1 MTTVTPLI
9 SALTGHLPFIL
20 ITAALLTWPIS
31 AALLAIYTR
40 AVRRSMRRMARGRDE
55 SQRTSAGRVLSA
67 SAEATARLAE
77 AERRRLDPAP
87 MPPIE
92 VTLIDAAAVN
102 DTVPAAS
109 AFLRRLAREP
119 WRTAA
124 CYALA
129 GGAYSIVITVA
140 LLTAMSTPLLPLRF
154 TTLAWVFA
162 WPTVI
167 SVAMVA
173 ASVRRVKVALVL
185 AYATIYAVLGIIGVQ
200 ISPDLTLGQLA
211 ILWVIDNGPPTV
223 LLMICLHRRIRAV
236 GTLVLSFLLLALL
249 GADLLLASVGS
260 QDRYMLWA
268 VRLFGLVGLG
278 GNATFVGIIGIGF
291 LAFAL
296 VGWGAVSWIRRRYE
310 AKQVSDESV
319 AIDAMW
325 LMFTVVHAMD
335 LVFESSVAVLGAV
348 AAFGAYK
355 ITARMLLS
363 RLASRAGE
371 QSPQLL
377 LLRSFSMGHRAEHLF
392 DALEK
397 YWRRVGSIQMIA
409 GYDLAART
417 IEPHEFLDFLTGKLT
432 RRFIDGEAAL
442 ERRVGEKDISPD
454 RDGRFRVNDFFC
466 YDDTWRMTFS
476 RLSRSSSVVLMDLRG
491 FSRANAGCVFEIQE
505 LFATVDLAE
514 VVFVVDRATDETLLL
529 QVFNQAAALAAA
541 RSPELHGGAPRP
553 RLFRFGSIDSPTM
566 RSLLAALAAAC
577 SARIGARLEA
587 RVTA

>member
-1 MTTVTPLI
+1 MTPVTPLI

-40 AVRRSMRRMARGRDE
+40 AVRRSMRRMASGGDDAQRAR
-55 SQRTSAGRVLSA
+55 SQSSPSAIVNAGRVLPD
-67 SAEATARLAE
+67 LA
-77 AERRRLDPAP
+77 PP
-87 MPPIE
+87 VPIE
-92 VTLIDAAAVN
+92 VGLMDA
-102 DTVPAAS
+102 TVVDNALPAAS
-109 AFLRRLAREP
+109 AFLRRLVREP

-129 GGAYSIVITVA
+129 GVAYSIVITVV
-140 LLTAMSTPLLPLRF
+140 LLSSMNTPLLPLRF
-154 TTLAWVFA
+154 TTLAWVFG

-173 ASVRRVKVALVL
+173 GSVHRVKVAVGL
-185 AYATIYAVLGIIGVQ
+185 AYATIFAGLCIVGVQ
-200 ISPDLTLGQLA
+200 FSPDLTLRQLA
-211 ILWVIDNGPPTV
+211 MLWAIDNGPPTV
-223 LLMICLHRRIRAV
+223 LLMICLNRRIRAV
-236 GTLVLSFLLLALL
+236 GTLVLPFLLLALL
-249 GADLLLASVGS
+249 GADLLLAAVGS
-260 QDRYMLWA
+260 QDRYMRWA
-268 VRLFGLVGLG
+268 VDLFLLVGLG

-310 AKQVSDESV
+310 AKQISDESV
-319 AIDAMW
+319 TIDAMW
-325 LMFTVVHAMD
+325 LLFTVGHAID
-335 LVFESSVAVLGAV
+335 LVFESSVAVLGAI

-355 ITARMLLS
+355 VTVQVLLTRQAARP
-363 RLASRAGE
+363 GE
-371 QSPQLL
+371 QSPELL
-377 LLRSFSMGHRAEHLF
+377 LLRSFSIGHRAEHLF

-397 YWRRVGSIQMIA
+397 HWRRVGSIQMIA

-417 IEPHEFLDFLTGKLT
+417 VEPHEFLDFLTGKLT
-432 RRFIDGEAAL
+432 RRFIDSEATL
-442 ERRVGEKDISPD
+442 ERRVREKDVRPD

-476 RLSRSSSVVLMDLRG
+476 RLSRTSSVVLMDLRG

-514 VVFVVDRATDETLLL
+514 VLFVVDRATDETFLLRI
-529 QVFNQAAALAAA
+529 FNEAATLAAA

-553 RLFRFGSIDSPTM
+553 RLFRFGSVDASTM
-566 RSLLAALAAAC
+566 RSLLAALAAART
-577 SARIGARLEA
+577 ARISTRVEA